1 MASHPGYKIH
11 AHEEGEGGTDMA
23 DPNVFAERSHEAVI
37 LQTQDERD
45 LDKISSPSVQAV
57 IFTPPSLPAWFA
69 ELAVAVQTGALQ
81 VPRTV
86 LADTSRDEIAAWLE
100 NNLPVGVL
108 GPEVRDAL
116 TADILALVDR
126 VGALGDTTRFML
138 RIFTGAPN
146 TECGFHLDTVP
157 PGRHP
162 CGLLR
167 VYSGAGTA
175 YVEPSNVSNMADFY
189 RYLSRRERLTRERET
204 ARSEGETQARVSL
217 DREIERLDAELDFL
231 LRPDEVHTAPAG
243 TIVGFKHLD
252 IRLHWSDHDK
262 SLAWIHCSPMEG
274 EARLVVNV
282 TANGPAR
289 LSRRRGTGV
298 ISR

>member
-1 MASHPGYKIH
+1 MINPNAAPGR
-11 AHEEGEGGTDMA
+11 
-23 DPNVFAERSHEAVI
+23 PQEAVI
-37 LQTQDERD
+37 LRTQDERE
-45 LDKISSPSVQAV
+45 LDQISNPSVQAV
-57 IFTPPSLPAWFA
+57 IFSPPSLPAWFE
-69 ELAVAVQTGALQ
+69 ELAVAVQTGAFQ
-81 VPRTV
+81 VPRNV
-86 LADTSRDEIAAWLE
+86 LANASRDDIAAWLDD
-100 NNLPVGVL
+100 NLPVGVL
-108 GPEVRDAL
+108 TPEARAAL

-138 RIFTGAPN
+138 RIFTGVPN

-175 YVEPSNVSNMADFY
+175 YVEPSNVSSMAKFY
-189 RYLSRRERLTRERET
+189 CYLSRRERLTRDRAT
-204 ARSEGETQARVSL
+204 AHSDGDTDACMSL
-217 DREIERLDAELDFL
+217 EREIERLDTELNFL
-231 LRPDEVHTAPAG
+231 LRPDEIHTAPAG

-252 IRLHWSDHDK
+252 VRLHWSDHDK
-262 SLAWIHCSPMEG
+262 SLAWIHCSPMNG

-289 LSRRRGTGV
+289 LSRRRGTGA
-298 ISR
+298 IAR